1 MQFQETVMSNLITEA
16 TVHNLE
22 NGRKVNTVHNLE
34 NGRKVNLNSGLNS
47 ELPVRPRVTTLFP
60 VTPNSLP
67 PEDGGICHVS

>member
-1 MQFQETVMSNLITEA
+1 MHNLENGLKVN

-22 NGRKVNTVHNLE
+22 NGLKVNTVHNLE

-47 ELPVRPRVTTLFP
+47 ELRPRVTSLFP
-60 VTPNSLP
+60 VTLNSLP

>member
-1 MQFQETVMSNLITEA
+1 MHNLENGRKVN
-16 TVHNLE
+16 TVHNVE

-34 NGRKVNLNSGLNS
+34 NGRKVNLNSGLSS
-47 ELPVRPRVTTLFP
+47 ELRPRVTTLFP